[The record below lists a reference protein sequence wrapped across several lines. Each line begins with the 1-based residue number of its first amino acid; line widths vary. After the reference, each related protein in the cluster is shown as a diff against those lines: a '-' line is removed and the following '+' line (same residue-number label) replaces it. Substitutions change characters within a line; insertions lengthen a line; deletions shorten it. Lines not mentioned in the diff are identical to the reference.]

1 MECGGKCVFVGG
13 ILGCWDD
20 LGWVAYHALH
30 VADEHAVVEEG
41 ARFIAVADVVEGF
54 GAVLAGEIEED
65 FLTTAVRL
73 VSLLVL
79 GFNLGLVKQCERE
92 DQRLRWPFFSSCFCF
107 FAPPFYSRSCS
118 FASGIGILVSRAVG
132 RYGDN
137 VRVLIGECGAVVDL
151 VVDDQVE
158 ILLVVVLGDLLQGE
172 LLDFGHG
179 ELRYLSQIWRQW
191 TGFCKDCK

>member
-1 MECGGKCVFVGG
+1 M
-13 ILGCWDD
+13 GCWDD

-65 FLTTAVRL
+65 FLTTAVGL

-92 DQRLRWPFFSSCFCF
+92 DQRLRWPFCSSCFCF
-107 FAPPFYSRSCS
+107 FAPPSIP
-118 FASGIGILVSRAVG
+118 ALVLSL
-132 RYGDN
+132 
-137 VRVLIGECGAVVDL
+137 RVL
-151 VVDDQVE
+151 
-158 ILLVVVLGDLLQGE
+158 
-172 LLDFGHG
+172 
-179 ELRYLSQIWRQW
+179 
-191 TGFCKDCK
+191 GF